1 VNQDHRPSRRQVQA
15 EQTRRDIVAAA
26 RVLFA
31 KQGYA
36 RTSVGQIADAAGV
49 SVQTIYDSLGSKRA
63 IVSQLNDLIDEEGG
77 VNPLAARISLED
89 DPAKLVGIAVAIS
102 RQINE
107 RCEDVVR
114 LVYGSAALEPEL
126 AMVRDESIRRH
137 SEGIRRLTQ
146 RLADLDALSER
157 VTVEHAADVIA
168 ALTTPQVARTFV
180 FDYGWSF
187 DHWEDWTKET
197 LCSLVLG
204 TPERAT

>member
-1 VNQDHRPSRRQVQA
+1 VNSESRPSRRQLQA

-31 KQGYA
+31 QQGYTQ
-36 RTSVGQIADAAGV
+36 TSVSQIAEAAGV
-49 SVQTIYDSLGSKRA
+49 SVQTIYDSLGSKGA
-63 IVSQLNDLIDEEGG
+63 IVAQLNDLVDEEGG
-77 VNPLAARISLED
+77 VAPLAARIPRED
-89 DPAKLVGIAVAIS
+89 VPAELIAIAVAIS

-107 RCEDVVR
+107 RCEDVIR
-114 LVYGSAALEPEL
+114 LVYGAAALEPEL

-137 SEGIRRLTQ
+137 SEGIRGLTQ

-157 VTVEHAADVIA
+157 VTVEDAADVIA
-168 ALTTPQVARTFV
+168 ALLTPQVARTFV

-187 DHWEDWTKET
+187 DRWEEWTRET
-197 LCSLVLG
+197 LCSLILK